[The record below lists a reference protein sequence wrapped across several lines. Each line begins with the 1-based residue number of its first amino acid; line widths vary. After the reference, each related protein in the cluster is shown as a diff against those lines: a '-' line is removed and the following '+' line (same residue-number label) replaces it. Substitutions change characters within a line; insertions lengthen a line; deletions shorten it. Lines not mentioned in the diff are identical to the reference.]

1 MTQKIQGVASKV
13 SPLVP
18 DLLAQDPS
26 SNEALSADGN
36 YMPAGVD
43 IDVSRYISEDFA
55 ELEKEKFGKKLA
67 VCGACRG
74 YTQGG

>member
-1 MTQKIQGVASKV
+1 MQKIQGVASKV

-36 YMPAGVD
+36 YMPESVD

-55 ELEKEKFGKKLA
+55 GLEKDKIWKKSW
-67 VCGACRG
+67 
-74 YTQGG
+74 